1 MLKRLALGL
10 LVAWAGAGFL
20 YEVNGAVAS
29 YDQRERPARRWA
41 WRFGSPEP
49 TRLALNLRQARRAI
63 PLGSAVAFASPD
75 LPRGAK
81 FQRWRWE
88 AYLLADYDVLSME
101 DPAALPAAKYAIAYR
116 TTIED
121 PRFELIGKLPDGWLY
136 RAKSQGQGQ
145 GNRP

>member
-10 LVAWAGAGFL
+10 LVAWAGVGFL

-63 PLGSAVAFASPD
+63 PPGSAVAFASPD
-75 LPRGAK
+75 RPHGAT
-81 FQRWRWE
+81 FQRWRWA
-88 AYLLADYDVLSME
+88 AYLLADYDVLSMD
-101 DPAALPAAKYAIAYR
+101 DPAALPAADYAIAYR
-116 TTIED
+116 MTIED
-121 PRFELIGKLPDGWLY
+121 PRFELVGKLPDGWLY
-136 RAKSQGQGQ
+136 RGKDR

>member
-29 YDQRERPARRWA
+29 YDQREQPARRWA

-49 TRLALNLRQARRAI
+49 TRLALNLRQARRAM
-63 PLGSAVAFASPD
+63 PPGSAVAFASPD
-75 LPRGAK
+75 LPRGAT
-81 FQRWRWE
+81 FQRWRWA
-88 AYLLADYDVLSME
+88 AYLLADYDVLSMD

-121 PRFELIGKLPDGWLY
+121 SRFELVGKLPDGWLY
-136 RAKSQGQGQ
+136 RAKNWE
-145 GNRP
+145 NRP